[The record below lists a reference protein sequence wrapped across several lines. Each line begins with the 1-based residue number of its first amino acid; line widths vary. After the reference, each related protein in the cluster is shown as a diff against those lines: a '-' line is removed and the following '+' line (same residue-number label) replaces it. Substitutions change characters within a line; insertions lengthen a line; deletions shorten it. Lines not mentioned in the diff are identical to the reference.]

1 MTKRTTGETGPVDRL
16 ELHRR
21 LKAIINGGYTGLLS
35 APALV
40 VLNHVAV
47 HAGFADCRVSIG
59 AKAVST
65 LTGTH
70 RTSIRR
76 GIDDLLEVGIIRRRK
91 QATARRAA
99 VYEVR
104 VPKAPSMPWPAVA
117 DALADAVARLLAV
130 VAGGTP
136 CAPGGHTLC
145 PQGTQHVPPG
155 DTPCAPIH
163 VLPVPHVLHGEQAEP
178 SGLRRGRGPRP
189 VSGGKAHRLQA
200 AQIKPRHV
208 AGARIENVKREVCDG

>member
-1 MTKRTTGETGPVDRL
+1 MTKRITGEPGPVDRL

-99 VYEVR
+99 VAEGR
-104 VPKAPSMPWPAVA
+104 VPPVRTFDEGRPGKISMSKLHAPHTNPQTSDVDTFQVPRSQSGS
-117 DALADAVARLLAV
+117 ALAGS
-130 VAGGTP
+130 AG
-136 CAPGGHTLC
+136 
-145 PQGTQHVPPG
+145 
-155 DTPCAPIH
+155 
-163 VLPVPHVLHGEQAEP
+163 LH
-178 SGLRRGRGPRP
+178 
-189 VSGGKAHRLQA
+189 
-200 AQIKPRHV
+200 
-208 AGARIENVKREVCDG
+208 